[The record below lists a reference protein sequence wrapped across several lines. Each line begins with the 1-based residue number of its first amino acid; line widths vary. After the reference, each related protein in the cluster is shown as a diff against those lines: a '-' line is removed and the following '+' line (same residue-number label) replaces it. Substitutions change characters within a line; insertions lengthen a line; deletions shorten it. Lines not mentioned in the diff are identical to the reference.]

1 MKMKFFILT
10 CLGLMASAFTLQS
23 CLDDDDDAC
32 YVICP
37 VEQPNAL
44 VTVKPIADKL
54 NANNTEFFMQLD
66 DSTAIWPV
74 NLRQSPF
81 GNKEVRALINFRK
94 PTEEE
99 ISKSGLDGNNK
110 YLVFVNWIDSILT
123 KPMMESMG
131 SAEENLR
138 KYGSDP
144 LEVVDDWV
152 TLVED
157 GYLTLRLRT
166 RWGGNTKHVVNLV
179 HRQDV
184 NTPYYFTLYQ
194 DAKGDTHG
202 QMGDALVAFKLADH
216 VIPRQNIEGETLTLE
231 WLSYTGKKTTQ
242 FKFRRGNAKPE
253 NTASIGSFKGFE

>member
-1 MKMKFFILT
+1 MVMKKKFFILT

-44 VTVKPIADKL
+44 VTVKPIADKN
-54 NANNTEFFMQLD
+54 NAFFMQLD

-99 ISKSGLDGNNK
+99 ISKSGLEGNK
-110 YLVFVNWIDSILT
+110 EYFVFVNWIDSILT
-123 KPMMESMG
+123 KPMLESMG

-194 DAKGDTHG
+194 DAKGDTRG

-216 VIPRQNIEGETLTLE
+216 VIPRQNYHEETLTLE
-231 WLSYTGKKTTQ
+231 WLSYSGTKTAQ
-242 FKFRRGNAKPE
+242 FKFRPGNARRE
-253 NTASIGSFKGFE
+253 NTEGVGSFKGFE

>member
-1 MKMKFFILT
+1 MVMKMKFFFLT
-10 CLGLMASAFTLQS
+10 CLVLMASAFTLQS
-23 CLDDDDDAC
+23 CLDDDDDDC

-37 VEQPNAL
+37 VNQPNAL
-44 VTVKPIADKL
+44 VTVKPNAD
-54 NANNTEFFMQLD
+54 NTAFFMQLD

-74 NLRQSPF
+74 NMRQSPF

-94 PTEEE
+94 PTEKEV
-99 ISKSGLDGNNK
+99 SKSGLDGNK
-110 YLVFVNWIDSILT
+110 EYFVFVNWIDSILT
-123 KPMMESMG
+123 KPMVESMG
-131 SAEENLR
+131 PAEENLR

-194 DAKGDTHG
+194 DAKGDTQG

-216 VIPRQNIEGETLTLE
+216 VMPQHNIEKETLTLE
-231 WLSYTGKKTTQ
+231 WLSYTGKKTVR
-242 FKFRRGNAKPE
+242 FKFRPGNVIRE
-253 NTASIGSFKGFE
+253 NTESALSFKGFE

>member
-44 VTVKPIADKL
+44 VTVKPIADKN
-54 NANNTEFFMQLD
+54 NAFFMQLD

-99 ISKSGLDGNNK
+99 ISKSGLEGNK
-110 YLVFVNWIDSILT
+110 EYFVFVNWIDSILT
-123 KPMMESMG
+123 KPMVESMG

-138 KYGSDP
+138 KY
-144 LEVVDDWV
+144 
-152 TLVED
+152 

-194 DAKGDTHG
+194 DAKGDTRG
-202 QMGDALVAFKLADH
+202 QMGDALVAFKLADN
-216 VIPRQNIEGETLTLE
+216 VIPRQNYHEETLTLE
-231 WLSYTGKKTTQ
+231 WLSYSGTKTAQ
-242 FKFRRGNAKPE
+242 FKFRPGNARRE
-253 NTASIGSFKGFE
+253 NTEGVGSFKGFE